1 MAIKILIDGPNG
13 RELEVAV
20 REAMGGRPESEEWI
34 LSLVKHQPLW
44 SVNVLVSPGN
54 RLWGWTFLGL
64 RREIPV
70 VLGEALRA
78 AGFRDAEPWSGGPA
92 PLVSRHSPAA

>member
-1 MAIKILIDGPNG
+1 
-13 RELEVAV
+13 
-20 REAMGGRPESEEWI
+20 MGGSWRRRSARRWGAVPSRK
-34 LSLVKHQPLW
+34 SGSSRLVKHQPLW

-64 RREIPV
+64 RREIPI
-70 VLGEALRA
+70 VLREALRA
-78 AGFRDAEPWSGGPA
+78 AGFRDAEPWTGGPA